1 MGDQAIITHPFSA
14 GHTNTMNSPS
24 RPYQGASAQARIQ
37 QRRQQ
42 LLDIGFEAM
51 SSDEWRSMS
60 INQLCRLAGLN
71 KRYFYE
77 SFASLDDVATA
88 VTEDL
93 SSKVIYIA
101 FTTANEGTQ
110 AKLSSLEISQQVM
123 KAVVEYLTHDPR
135 RARVLFGEVADNPV
149 AKANRRR
156 VINNLAVAVSSYGH
170 VHYEAGEKT
179 DPIASLVSSMLVGGT
194 IEAILNWLDGGIE
207 MSRDQFIADLAV
219 LWNINGDSAAEIG
232 RKRN

>member
-1 MGDQAIITHPFSA
+1 
-14 GHTNTMNSPS
+14 MNSPI

-42 LLDIGFEAM
+42 LMDIGFEAM
-51 SSDEWRSMS
+51 ASEEWRSMS

-77 SFASLDDVATA
+77 SFAGLEDVAAA
-88 VTEDL
+88 VTEEL
-93 SSKVIYIA
+93 SAKLVYIA
-101 FTTANEGTQ
+101 FTKATEGTQ
-110 AKLSSLEISQQVM
+110 AKLSNLEVSQKVM
-123 KAVVEYLTHDPR
+123 QALVEYLTDDPR

-156 VINNLAVAVSSYGH
+156 IINNLATAVSSYGH
-170 VHYEAGEKT
+170 VHYEAGNQT

-194 IEAILNWLDGGIE
+194 IEAILNWLDGGIAMTRE
-207 MSRDQFIADLAV
+207 QFIDDIAT
-219 LWNINGDSAAEIG
+219 LWNINGDAAAAIG
-232 RKRN
+232 RKRS

>member
-1 MGDQAIITHPFSA
+1 
-14 GHTNTMNSPS
+14 MNSPVV

-42 LLDIGFEAM
+42 LMDIGFEAM
-51 SSDEWRSMS
+51 ASEEWRSMS

-77 SFASLDDVATA
+77 SFASLEDVATA

-93 SSKVIYIA
+93 SSKVVYIA
-101 FTTANEGTQ
+101 FTKAAEATQ
-110 AKLSSLEISQQVM
+110 AKLSNLEVSQKVM
-123 KAVVEYLTHDPR
+123 KAVVEYLTGDPR

-156 VINNLAVAVSSYGH
+156 IINNLATAVSSYGH
-170 VHYEAGEKT
+170 IHYKAGEQT
-179 DPIASLVSSMLVGGT
+179 DPIASLVSCVLVGGT
-194 IEAILNWLDGGIE
+194 IEAILNWLDGDIAMTRE
-207 MSRDQFIADLAV
+207 QFIDDIAT
-219 LWNINGDSAAEIG
+219 LWNINGDAAAAIG
-232 RKRN
+232 RKRS

>member
-1 MGDQAIITHPFSA
+1 
-14 GHTNTMNSPS
+14 MNSPV
-24 RPYQGASAQARIQ
+24 RAYQGASAQARIQ

-42 LLDIGFEAM
+42 LKDIGFEAM
-51 SSDEWRSMS
+51 ASEEWRSMS

-77 SFASLDDVATA
+77 SFSSLEDVATA

-101 FTTANEGTQ
+101 FTKAAEGTQ
-110 AKLSSLEISQQVM
+110 AKLSNLEVAQKVM
-123 KAVVEYLTHDPR
+123 KAVVEYLTDDPR

-156 VINNLAVAVSSYGH
+156 IIHNLATAVSSYGH
-170 VHYEAGEKT
+170 IYYEAGEQT

-194 IEAILNWLDGGIE
+194 IEAILNWLDGGIA
-207 MSRDQFIADLAV
+207 MSREQFIDDIATM
-219 LWNINGDSAAEIG
+219 WNISGDSAAAIG
-232 RKRN
+232 RKRS